1 MLSDLGFEEHTHR
14 RNVYLHEGMAISATA
29 HQAGTARFG
38 TDSKSSVLD
47 LDCKA
52 HELDNLYV
60 VDSSFI
66 VSIGAVN
73 PTLTI
78 IANTLRVGQHLLER
92 LG

>member
-1 MLSDLGFEEHTHR
+1 MLSDLGFDERTHR

-29 HQAGTARFG
+29 HQAGTAKFG
-38 TDSKSSVLD
+38 SDPESSVLD
-47 LDCKA
+47 LNCKA

-60 VDSSFI
+60 IDSSFF

-78 IANTLRVGQHLLER
+78 IANTLRVGTHLLER
-92 LG
+92 MG

>member
-1 MLSDLGFEEHTHR
+1 MLGDLGFDEHTHR
-14 RNVYLHEGMAISATA
+14 RNMYLHEGMAISATA

-38 TDSKSSVLD
+38 SDPESSVLD
-47 LDCKA
+47 LNCKA

-60 VDSSFI
+60 LDSSFF

-78 IANTLRVGQHLLER
+78 IANTLRVGEHLLER